1 MKSPLRYPGGKTRAI
16 PILKEYMQREYPSR
30 RQLLSPFLGGGS
42 FELSCLEL
50 GYTVFAND
58 LFRPLYVFWS
68 ILKDNH
74 QQLQNVVSSSLPV
87 TKEAFSKLRTTIM
100 SLDCALEIAASYFIV
115 NRCSFSGATFC
126 GGFSQEASEKRLTAS
141 SIERLGKVN
150 LSNMT
155 LSNLDAIEF
164 LKQHPETDDTVIY
177 ADPPYYISTY
187 IYGKDGDMHE
197 GFDHKGFADYIRT
210 RKDWIL
216 SYNDCEYIRELYS
229 GCRVQTEKWAY
240 GMNASKPSTEIIILP
255 PL

>member
-16 PILKEYMQREYPSR
+16 AILKHYAEREYPSR
-30 RQLLSPFLGGGS
+30 KQLLSPFLGGGS
-42 FELSCLEL
+42 FELSCLDL

-68 ILKDNH
+68 VLKENH
-74 QQLQNVVSSSLPV
+74 PQLQNAVSNALPI
-87 TKEAFSKLRTTIM
+87 TKEAFANLRSTIM
-100 SLDCALEIAASYFIV
+100 TLDSPLEIASSYFIV

-126 GGFSQEASEKRLTAS
+126 GGFSQQASEKRLTTS

-155 LSNLDAIEF
+155 LSNLDAVEF
-164 LKQHPETDDTVIY
+164 LKQHPETGDTVIY

-197 GFDHKGFADYIRT
+197 GFDHKGFAEYIRT

-216 SYNDCEYIRELYS
+216 SYNDCEYIRQLYS
-229 GCRVQTEKWAY
+229 GCRIQSEKWSY